1 MKVPSFD
8 ELDDDQLKELIQTS
22 KKPVKKSKKI
32 PLDKKRMRPHG
43 GQKTRSRHES
53 FGSGSCRFP
62 ALDFPAF
69 RCTEFE
75 ECRKKSNTR
84 NQTTKHA

>member
-8 ELDDDQLKELIQTS
+8 ELDADQVKELIQTS
-22 KKPVKKSKKI
+22 KKPIKKSKKL
-32 PLDKKRMRPHG
+32 PLDKKGCVPTG
-43 GQKTRSRHES
+43 GQNTPSRHES
-53 FGSGSCRFP
+53 FGSGSWRFP

-75 ECRKKSNTR
+75 ECRKKSDTR